1 MSQMQTDQQNFE
13 QLSRHISEW
22 IAQFQQ
28 QLPQRRAA
36 LITDP
41 QLPTTPLAS
50 DSSGTQAAFTEFMQR
65 IAPHLSATAGPR
77 YFGFVTGGCTPAAL
91 LADWIVAGT
100 DQNVAQGG
108 DSISSEVESQALAW
122 LRELFQLPSN
132 FEGILTTGATASN
145 ILGLLC
151 ARQFA
156 GEQQGLD
163 IARDGFCDADI
174 SVFSAT
180 PHASSQKA
188 MAIVGLGRNQIQA
201 VDCLPDSEA
210 MEVTSLAKRLAANTS
225 PGKIVIAS
233 AGTVTGTDFDDLVAI
248 AALCKQHNAWLH
260 VDAAFGIF
268 SRLLPEKRAL
278 SAGLELADSIT
289 SDGHKWL
296 NVPYDCGIFYTR
308 HLAYLQQVCS
318 VAAPYLDI
326 GSAAP
331 SFMDRGIE
339 NSRRF
344 RALPVWM
351 TLQAYGIEGY
361 RNMIADN
368 CKHALQLANWIDAS
382 EHYELL
388 SPCNLNVV
396 VFRPKHCSDAEVKQ
410 RLGQINAS
418 GETFM
423 TPGFWGGKSAIR
435 AAISNWKTTTTDI
448 EQTCQLLEGFER

>member
-1 MSQMQTDQQNFE
+1 MNPMQTDQQNFD
-13 QLSRHISEW
+13 QLSNQVSQW

-28 QLPQRRAA
+28 QLPQRPAA
-36 LITDP
+36 LVTDP
-41 QLPTTPLAS
+41 QLPAAS
-50 DSSGTQAAFTEFMQR
+50 IEPEGHGTQAALTAFMER

-122 LRELFQLPSN
+122 LRELFQLPDN

-156 GEQQGLD
+156 GAAQGID
-163 IARDGFCDADI
+163 IARDGFSHADI

-188 MAIVGLGRNQIQA
+188 MAIAGLSRNQIQA
-201 VDCLPDSEA
+201 VDCLPNSEA
-210 MEVTSLAKRLAANTS
+210 MDVTSLETLLAANHS

-233 AGTVTGTDFDDLVAI
+233 TGTVTGTDFDDLVAI
-248 AALCKQHNAWLH
+248 GALCKAHNAWLH

-289 SDGHKWL
+289 CDGHKWL

-308 HLAYLQQVCS
+308 HLNYLQQVCS

-361 RNMIADN
+361 RKMIIDN
-368 CKHALQLANWIDAS
+368 CKHALQLADWIDAS

-396 VFRPKHCSDAEVKQ
+396 VFRPKNCADAEVKQ

-435 AAISNWKTTTTDI
+435 AAISNWKTTAADI
-448 EQTCQLLEGFER
+448 EQTCQLLKRL

>member
-1 MSQMQTDQQNFE
+1 MQTDQQNFA
-13 QLSRHISEW
+13 QLSAQVSQW
-22 IAQFQQ
+22 ITQFQQ

-36 LITDP
+36 LVDDP
-41 QLPTTPLAS
+41 QLPAHSIEPTTT
-50 DSSGTQAAFTEFMQR
+50 GTQAAFAAFKQR

-122 LRELFQLPSN
+122 LRELFHLPNS
-132 FEGILTTGATASN
+132 FEGTLTTGATASN

-151 ARQFA
+151 ARQFGGA
-156 GEQQGLD
+156 QQGID
-163 IARDGFCDADI
+163 IARDGFSNADI

-188 MAIVGLGRNQIQA
+188 MAIAGLGRNQIQA
-201 VDCLPDSEA
+201 VGCLADSEA
-210 MEVTSLAKRLAANTS
+210 MDVASLAKLLAANTS

-233 AGTVTGTDFDDLVAI
+233 TGTVTGTDFDDLVAI

-268 SRLLPEKRAL
+268 SRLLPEKRDL
-278 SAGLELADSIT
+278 SAGIELADSIT
-289 SDGHKWL
+289 CDGHKWL

-308 HLAYLQQVCS
+308 HLEYLQQVCS

-361 RNMIADN
+361 REMIAAN
-368 CKHALQLANWIDAS
+368 CQHALQLAQWIEAS
-382 EHYELL
+382 DHYELL
-388 SPCNLNVV
+388 TPCNLNVV
-396 VFRPKHCSDAEVKQ
+396 VFRPKNSSDAEVK
-410 RLGQINAS
+410 LCLTQINAS

-423 TPGFWGGKSAIR
+423 TPGFWGGNSAIR
-435 AAISNWKTTTTDI
+435 AAISNWKTTAADI
-448 EQTCQLLEGFER
+448 EQTCRLLEGL

>member
-1 MSQMQTDQQNFE
+1 MSQMQTDQQNFA
-13 QLSRHISEW
+13 QLSAQVSQW
-22 IAQFQQ
+22 IVQFQQ

-36 LITDP
+36 LVGDP
-41 QLPTTPLAS
+41 QLPEHTIEPTS
-50 DSSGTQAAFTEFMQR
+50 TGTQAAFAAFNQR
-65 IAPHLSATAGPR
+65 IAPPLSATAGPR

-122 LRELFQLPSN
+122 LLELFHLPN
-132 FEGILTTGATASN
+132 HFEGTLTTGATASN

-151 ARQFA
+151 ARQFGGA
-156 GEQQGLD
+156 QQGLD
-163 IARDGFCDADI
+163 IARDGFGGADI

-188 MAIVGLGRNQIQA
+188 MAIAGLGRNQIQSVA
-201 VDCLPDSEA
+201 CLADSEA
-210 MEVTSLAKRLAANTS
+210 MDVTSLAQLLATNNS

-233 AGTVTGTDFDDLVAI
+233 TGTVTGTDFDDLVAI

-268 SRLLPEKRAL
+268 SRLLPEKRDL
-278 SAGLELADSIT
+278 SAGIELADSIT
-289 SDGHKWL
+289 CDGHKWL

-308 HLAYLQQVCS
+308 HLEFLQQVCS

-344 RALPVWM
+344 RALPIWM

-361 RNMIADN
+361 RKMIEEN
-368 CKHALQLANWIDAS
+368 CAQALQLANWIEAS
-382 EHYELL
+382 DNYELL
-388 SPCNLNVV
+388 TPCNLNVV

-410 RLGQINAS
+410 RLVQINAS
-418 GETFM
+418 GEAFM

-435 AAISNWKTTTTDI
+435 AAISNWKTTAADI
-448 EQTCQLLEGFER
+448 EQTCRLLEGL